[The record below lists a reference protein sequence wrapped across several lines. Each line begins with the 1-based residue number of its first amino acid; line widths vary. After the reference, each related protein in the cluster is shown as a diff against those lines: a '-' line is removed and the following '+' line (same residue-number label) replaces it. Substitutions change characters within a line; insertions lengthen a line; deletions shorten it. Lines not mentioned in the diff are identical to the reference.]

1 MLLQSHTG
9 ELENISSWWA
19 NSPGE
24 PAEAKAGGLRE
35 GTRCQLLSGIRGD
48 FGLGSGI
55 REDVTSCHHCKVT
68 QAGFSVFRASM
79 SSHGWHSAESQQGH
93 A

>member
-9 ELENISSWWA
+9 ELENINSRWA

-24 PAEAKAGGLRE
+24 PAEAKAGELRE
-35 GTRCQLLSGIRGD
+35 GTRCQPLSGIRGD
-48 FGLGSGI
+48 SGLGSGI
-55 REDVTSCHHCKVT
+55 REDVPPATTVRSPR
-68 QAGFSVFRASM
+68 QDSVCPRAPM
-79 SSHGWHSAESQQGH
+79 SPHGWHSAESQQGH